1 MICSSF
7 RHLNAGIAFRRPGR
21 TVAALLA
28 AVALTGCGI
37 DKQTAPSPIGPSE
50 FGLSVTMTASPDQLP
65 RDGSTQSVVT
75 ITVRDSSGKPVSGQ
89 RLSVSLP
96 TNAPAGATLSQS
108 EVTTGSNGA
117 ATIAVVAPETGSVG
131 NVVITATPV
140 GTNFD
145 NAVART
151 ISIGVIPENSAP
163 PIVGPFTVNPSS
175 PEVGALATLTAGA
188 ATDEGVS
195 CASTCSFSW
204 DFGDGSTATGQVVT
218 HTFTQVGDYSVA
230 LTVTDRG
237 GAFTIK
243 RQTVTVVG
251 VAPPTVS
258 FTVSPTG
265 PITGQEATFTATA
278 TPASGHRIATFN
290 WTWGDGSDNQ
300 TASPVIHHTFSTA
313 GTYLVVLTVTD
324 DRGLSTRM
332 QTPVVV
338 TSGVTASFTIS
349 PTSPRVSVS
358 AAFDASASSTTT
370 GAVITTFAWDFGDGS
385 TSNSS
390 SGLATHTYSAQG
402 LVIVVLTVSDAQGRT
417 ATLSRTV
424 TIAP

>member
-1 MICSSF
+1 MICPF
-7 RHLNAGIAFRRPGR
+7 LHLNVGAAFRRPAR

-37 DKQTAPSPIGPSE
+37 DKQTGPSPIGPSE
-50 FGLSVTMTASPDQLP
+50 FGLSVTMTATPDQLP

-89 RLSVSLP
+89 RLSLSLP

-117 ATIAVVAPETGSVG
+117 ATITVMAPQNGSVG
-131 NVVITATPV
+131 NIVITATPV
-140 GTNFD
+140 GNNFD
-145 NAVART
+145 NSVART
-151 ISIGVIPENSAP
+151 ISIGVTPENSAA
-163 PIVGPFTVNPSS
+163 PIVGPFTVNPTS
-175 PEVGALATLTAGA
+175 PEVGALATFTAGVVS
-188 ATDEGVS
+188 DEGVS
-195 CASTCSFSW
+195 CISCTFSW

-237 GAFTIK
+237 GAATIR

-251 VAPPTVS
+251 VAPPTVTI
-258 FTVSPTG
+258 TVSPTS
-265 PITGQEATFTATA
+265 PLTGQEATFTATA

-290 WTWGDGSDNQ
+290 WSWGDGSDNQ
-300 TASPVIHHTFSTA
+300 TASPVIHHTYSTA

-324 DRGLSTRM
+324 DRGLTTRM

-338 TSGVTASFTIS
+338 TSGLTASFTMS
-349 PTSPRVSVS
+349 PTSARVSV
-358 AAFDASASSTTT
+358 AITFNASASSSTN
-370 GAVITTFAWDFGDGS
+370 GSVITNYNWDFGDGS

-390 SGLATHTYSAQG
+390 TPFTSHTYSSQG
-402 LVIVVLTVSDAQGRT
+402 LSVIVLTVSDAQGRT
-417 ATLSRTV
+417 ATMTQMVTV
-424 TIAP
+424 AP

>member
-1 MICSSF
+1 M
-7 RHLNAGIAFRRPGR
+7 
-21 TVAALLA
+21 VAALLA
-28 AVALTGCGI
+28 AIALTGCGI
-37 DKQTAPSPIGPSE
+37 DKQTGPSPIGPSE
-50 FGLSVTMTASPDQLP
+50 FGLSVTMTAAPDQLP

-89 RLSVSLP
+89 RLSLSLP
-96 TNAPAGATLSQS
+96 TNAPSGASLSQS

-117 ATIAVVAPETGSVG
+117 ATIAVVAPQNGSVG
-131 NVVITATPV
+131 NIVITATPV

-145 NAVART
+145 NSVART
-151 ISIGVIPENSAP
+151 ISIGVTPENSAP
-163 PIVGPFTVNPSS
+163 PIVGPFTVNPTS
-175 PEVGALATLTAGA
+175 PEVGALATFTAGS

-195 CASTCSFSW
+195 CTSCTFSW
-204 DFGDGSTATGQVVT
+204 DFADGSTAAGQIVT
-218 HTFTQVGDYSVA
+218 HSFTQVGDYSVA

-237 GAFTIK
+237 GAATIK

-290 WTWGDGSDNQ
+290 WSWGDGSDNQ
-300 TASPVIHHTFSTA
+300 TASPVIHHTYSTA

-324 DRGLSTRM
+324 DRGLTTRM

-338 TSGVTASFTIS
+338 TSGLTASFVMST
-349 PTSPRVSVS
+349 TSPRVGV
-358 AAFDASASSTTT
+358 AVTFNASASSSTN
-370 GAVITTFAWDFGDGS
+370 GSVITSYTWDFGDGS

-390 SGLATHTYSAQG
+390 SPFTSHTFASTG
-402 LVIVVLTVSDAQGRT
+402 ISVVVLTVGDAQGRT
-417 ATLSRTV
+417 ATLTQLVTV
-424 TIAP
+424 AP

>member
-1 MICSSF
+1 MTCPF
-7 RHLNAGIAFRRPGR
+7 LHLNVGAAFRRPGR

-37 DKQTAPSPIGPSE
+37 DKQTGPSPIGPSE
-50 FGLSVTMTASPDQLP
+50 FGLSVTMTATPDQLP

-89 RLSVSLP
+89 RLSLSLP

-117 ATIAVVAPETGSVG
+117 ATVAVMAPQTGSVG
-131 NVVITATPV
+131 NIVITATPV

-145 NAVART
+145 NSVART
-151 ISIGVIPENSAP
+151 ISIGVIPENSTA
-163 PIVGPFTVNPSS
+163 PIVGPFTVNPTT
-175 PEVGALATLTAGA
+175 PEVGALVTFTAGS

-195 CASTCSFSW
+195 CTSCTFSW
-204 DFGDGSTATGQVVT
+204 DFADGSTATGQVVT

-237 GAFTIK
+237 GAATIK

-290 WTWGDGSDNQ
+290 WSWGDGSDNQ
-300 TASPVIHHTFSTA
+300 TASPVIHHTYSTA

-324 DRGLSTRM
+324 DRGLTTRM

-338 TSGVTASFTIS
+338 TSGLTASFAMST
-349 PTSPRVSVS
+349 TSPRVNV
-358 AAFDASASSTTT
+358 AVTFNASASASTN
-370 GAVITTFAWDFGDGS
+370 GSVITSYAWDFGDGG

-390 SGLATHTYSAQG
+390 TPFTSHAFASTGIS
-402 LVIVVLTVSDAQGRT
+402 VVVLTVSDAQGRT
-417 ATLSRTV
+417 ATLTQLVTV
-424 TIAP
+424 AP

>member
-7 RHLNAGIAFRRPGR
+7 RHLKAGIAFRRPGR

-50 FGLSVTMTASPDQLP
+50 FGLSVTMTAAPDQLP

-75 ITVRDSSGKPVSGQ
+75 ITVRDSSGKPVAGQ
-89 RLSVSLP
+89 RLNLSLP
-96 TNAPAGATLSQS
+96 TNAPAGAALSQS

-117 ATIAVVAPETGSVG
+117 ATIAVVAPQTGSVG

-163 PIVGPFTVNPSS
+163 PIVGPFTVNPTS
-175 PEVGALATLTAGA
+175 PEVGALATFTAGA

-195 CASTCSFSW
+195 CASTCTFSW

-218 HTFTQVGDYSVA
+218 HTFTQIGDYSVA

-237 GAFTIK
+237 GAATIK

-324 DRGLSTRM
+324 DRGLSTRV

-338 TSGVTASFTIS
+338 TSGLTASFTVS
-349 PTSPRVSVS
+349 PTAPRVNV
-358 AAFDASASSTTT
+358 AATFDASASSSTN
-370 GAVITTFAWDFGDGS
+370 GFVVSNFSWNFGDGG

-390 SGLATHTYSAQG
+390 TPFTSHTFTTQG
-402 LVIVVLTVSDAQGRT
+402 LSVVVLTISDAQGRT
-417 ATLSRTV
+417 ATATLMLTV
-424 TIAP
+424 GP